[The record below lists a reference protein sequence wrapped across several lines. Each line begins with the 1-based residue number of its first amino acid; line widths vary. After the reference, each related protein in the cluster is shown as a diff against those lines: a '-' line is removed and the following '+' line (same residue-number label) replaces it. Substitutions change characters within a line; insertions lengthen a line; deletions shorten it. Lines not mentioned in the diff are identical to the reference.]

1 MEVETMMNEHDAI
14 NEFPVDESEL
24 HFETVQSG
32 GPGGQNVNKVAS
44 AVVLRFDIEQSPSL
58 PDDVKQRLKKHGGK
72 RVTNDGIL
80 IIKAMQHRS
89 QLQNKTEALQRFYT
103 LLSAALHPP
112 RKRRPTKRTAA
123 SQERRLEAKKR
134 NARKKAERAL
144 RYPKEE

>member
-1 MEVETMMNEHDAI
+1 MSNEQNAV
-14 NEFPVDESEL
+14 NECPVDESEL

-44 AVVLRFDIEQSPSL
+44 AVVLRFDIDQSPSL
-58 PDDVKQRLKKHGGK
+58 PDDVKQRLKKQAGK
-72 RVTNDGIL
+72 RVTKDGVL

-89 QLQNKTEALQRFYT
+89 QLQNKTEALQRFYG
-103 LLSAALHPP
+103 LISAAMHPP

-134 NARKKAERAL
+134 NARKKAERAF
-144 RYPKEE
+144 RYPKGE

>member
-1 MEVETMMNEHDAI
+1 MISEHNAI
-14 NEFPVDESEL
+14 NEYPVEESEL

-44 AVVLRFDIEQSPSL
+44 AVVLRFDIDQSPSL

-72 RVTNDGIL
+72 RVTNDGVL
-80 IIKAMQHRS
+80 VIKAMQHRS
-89 QLQNKTEALQRFYT
+89 QLQNKTEALQRFYG
-103 LLSAALHPP
+103 LLSAAMHPP

-123 SQERRLEAKKR
+123 SQERRLETKKR
-134 NARKKAERAL
+134 NARKKADRAF